1 MNDVDLQIITKHDER
16 FGKPIWNKELI
27 HEIGKGYDKIAIVD
41 CDEPEL
47 IYTLRSNKVG
57 SHGGE
62 VSFPGGMHE
71 EDDISLEIT
80 ALRESEEETGLNR
93 DQVQIIGSTDT
104 VVSRYNVSVTPYVGI
119 VPDDISLNN
128 DSDEI
133 EACFRVPINYLL
145 EDKRYRND
153 RIERN
158 GESFFM
164 PAYKFDSFII
174 WGLTAM
180 MTVDFLNIALDAG
193 IDLKTEG
200 K

>member
-1 MNDVDLQIITKHDER
+1 MLNEIISKL
-16 FGKPIWNKELI
+16 KEY
-27 HEIGKGYDKIAIVD
+27 KGNPPVEELRKAAVLIAIVD
-41 CDEPEL
+41 RDEPEL

-71 EDDISLEIT
+71 KEDISLEIT

-93 DQVQIIGSTDT
+93 VLVQIIGSKDT

-119 VPDDISLNN
+119 VPDDVSLNN
-128 DSDEI
+128 ESDEI
-133 EACFRVPINYLL
+133 EDCFRVPISYLL
-145 EDKRYRND
+145 QDKRYRND
-153 RIERN
+153 HIERN
-158 GESFFM
+158 GESFYM
-164 PAYKFDSFII
+164 PAYKFDTFII

-200 K
+200 N

>member
-1 MNDVDLQIITKHDER
+1 ML
-16 FGKPIWNKELI
+16 
-27 HEIGKGYDKIAIVD
+27 DKITSKLKAYKGNPPVNELKKAAVLIAVVD
-41 CDEPEL
+41 CDNPEL

-62 VSFPGGMHE
+62 VSFPGGMYE
-71 EDDISLEIT
+71 KDDSTLKVT

-93 DQVQIIGSTDT
+93 EQVQIIGSTDT

-119 VPDDISLNN
+119 VPADISLNN
-128 DSDEI
+128 DSEEI
-133 EACFRVPINYLL
+133 EACFRVPISFLL

-153 RIERN
+153 NINKN

-164 PAYKFDSFII
+164 PAYKFESFII

-180 MTVDFLNIALDAG
+180 MTVDFLNITLDAG
-193 IDLKTEG
+193 IDLRTKG
-200 K
+200 N

>member
-1 MNDVDLQIITKHDER
+1 MLDKITSKLKAYK
-16 FGKPIWNKELI
+16 GNPPVNEL
-27 HEIGKGYDKIAIVD
+27 KKAAVLIAIVN
-41 CDEPEL
+41 CDNPEL

-62 VSFPGGMHE
+62 VSFPGGMYE
-71 EDDISLEIT
+71 KDDSTLKVT

-93 DQVQIIGSTDT
+93 EQVQIIGSTDT

-119 VPDDISLNN
+119 VPADISLNN
-128 DSDEI
+128 DSEEI
-133 EACFRVPINYLL
+133 EACFRVPISFLL

-153 RIERN
+153 NINKN

-164 PAYKFDSFII
+164 PAYKFESFII

-180 MTVDFLNIALDAG
+180 MTVDFLNITLDAG
-193 IDLKTEG
+193 IDLRTEG

>member
-1 MNDVDLQIITKHDER
+1 MLDKITSKLKAYK
-16 FGKPIWNKELI
+16 GNPPVNEL
-27 HEIGKGYDKIAIVD
+27 KKAAVLIAIVD
-41 CDEPEL
+41 CDNPEL

-62 VSFPGGMHE
+62 VSFPGGMYE
-71 EDDISLEIT
+71 KDDSTLKVT

-93 DQVQIIGSTDT
+93 EQVQIIGSTDT

-119 VPDDISLNN
+119 VPADISLNN
-128 DSDEI
+128 DSEEI
-133 EACFRVPINYLL
+133 EACFRVPISFLL

-153 RIERN
+153 NINKN

-164 PAYKFDSFII
+164 PAYKFESFII

-180 MTVDFLNIALDAG
+180 MTVDFLNITLDAG
-193 IDLKTEG
+193 IDLRTEG

>member
-1 MNDVDLQIITKHDER
+1 MLNQITSKLKVYKGNSPVEDLRKAAV
-16 FGKPIWNKELI
+16 L
-27 HEIGKGYDKIAIVD
+27 IAIVD
-41 CDEPEL
+41 CDDPEL

-71 EDDISLEIT
+71 KDDTSLEIT
-80 ALRESEEETGLNR
+80 ALRESEEETGLSR
-93 DQVQIIGSTDT
+93 EQVNIIGSTDT

-119 VPDDISLNN
+119 VPPDIKLNN
-128 DSDEI
+128 DSEEI
-133 EACFRVPINYLL
+133 EAYFRVPISFLL

-153 RIERN
+153 HIKKN

-164 PAYKFDSFII
+164 PAYKFESFII

-180 MTVDFLNIALDAG
+180 MTVDFLNITLDAG
-193 IDLKTEG
+193 IDLKNKG
-200 K
+200 N